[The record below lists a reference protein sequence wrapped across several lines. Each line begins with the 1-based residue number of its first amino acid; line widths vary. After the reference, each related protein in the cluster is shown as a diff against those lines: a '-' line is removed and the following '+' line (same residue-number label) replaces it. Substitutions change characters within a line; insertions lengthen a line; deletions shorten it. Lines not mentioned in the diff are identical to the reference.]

1 MTWDPWLVLL
11 RGLEIA
17 LNMTGGLSNIENQVL
32 TMILGSIGSKNI
44 RVNWKAKISDERTST
59 ALVSKYMW
67 LELFRI
73 VFGLY
78 N

>member
-11 RGLEIA
+11 RGLEID

-32 TMILGSIGSKNI
+32 TMILGSIGSTNI
-44 RVNWKAKISDERTST
+44 RVNWKAKINDERSST